1 MDMDSLQYI
10 DDYFN
15 GLLTEEQKRQWE
27 QKIHSDSVF
36 AEEVAFYLSAGNLI
50 KEDLVTE
57 KKQRFREL
65 YEQQKTEERT
75 KEMTEEMTG
84 QKTGGQFVRPMRK
97 LRYYAVA
104 AIVLF
109 LAAGLWWIFLRQPA
123 PQQLADD
130 YISSNLQ
137 TLGVKMT
144 GRPDSLQNALNAYNA
159 GSFREA
165 LQQFEQIIHRDTANY
180 TAKEFAGVVCLRLKD
195 YDKALDYFRQLETYR
210 HQYSNPALFYQSI
223 TLLKRALPGDTQKAK
238 QLLQQVVNQDLE
250 GKETAQQW
258 LKNL

>member
-27 QKIHSDSVF
+27 QKIHADSAF
-36 AEEVAFYLSAGNLI
+36 AEEVAFYLSANSLI
-50 KEDLVTE
+50 KKELVTE

-65 YEQQKTEERT
+65 YQQQKAE
-75 KEMTEEMTG
+75 G
-84 QKTGGQFVRPMRK
+84 HIVRPMRK
-97 LRYYAVA
+97 LSYYAVA

-109 LAAGLWWIFLRQPA
+109 LATGLWWIFVRQSG

-130 YISSNLQ
+130 YISTNLQ

-159 GSFREA
+159 GSLTEA
-165 LQQFEQIIHRDTANY
+165 LQQFEQIIHRDTTSY
-180 TAKEFAGVVCLRLKD
+180 TAKEYAGVVCLRLKD

-210 HQYSNPALFYQSI
+210 HQYSNPALFYQSL
-223 TLLKRALPGDTQKAK
+223 TLLKRALPGDSQKAK
-238 QLLQQVVNQDLE
+238 QLLQQVVDQDLE

-258 LKNL
+258 LKNW